1 KCINYAICEQ
11 HNNGFN
17 FGNTFYFTG
26 GHVFFGNSDIYDNI
40 GNVSELNMN
49 PIPEEIEVFKDETFI
64 LSKITRKSIQ
74 TDMLES
80 DLMNTDFTIYL
91 LHPKKS
97 DTKFFKKYVSNQLE
111 MCTISVKSGMEL
123 EIVKLGGLGLYKFNR
138 ETTTEGCGLVKSA
151 GKEDFVELNSSLT
164 L

>member
-1 KCINYAICEQ
+1 MALALLDAKKINYWKVRIPNA
-11 HNNGFN
+11 
-17 FGNTFYFTG
+17 G
-26 GHVFFGNSDIYDNI
+26 GYH
-40 GNVSELNMN
+40 
-49 PIPEEIEVFKDETFI
+49 EVDETFI

>member
-1 KCINYAICEQ
+1 MVETRNLILFSSYFRSVSFFGHLPKNDKQQYNGSNNYLNKTMALALLDAKKINYWKVRIPNA
-11 HNNGFN
+11 
-17 FGNTFYFTG
+17 G
-26 GHVFFGNSDIYDNI
+26 GYH
-40 GNVSELNMN
+40 
-49 PIPEEIEVFKDETFI
+49 EVDETFI

-123 EIVKLGGLGLYKFNR
+123 EIVKLGEL
-138 ETTTEGCGLVKSA
+138 KSNQA
-151 GKEDFVELNSSLT
+151 WVNV
-164 L
+164 